1 MSNISDY
8 LNDKYNNCIDTLASS
23 IEVIQEV
30 KSKKI
35 KSYLDEILKH
45 SESSKGVLTVVLT
58 SLVYKIFNKE
68 QDIRY
73 HQANMVGGYSGRR
86 FDTIN
91 ITPFLKQY
99 NFPAM
104 AESGWL
110 TRSLEQN
117 LPYDKQY
124 PGKITPSSLKEA
136 FLNVIDFIQKDN
148 ENEAILTYIFQYL
161 ILQRNAYIIQL
172 ARPTN
177 LSIKDVISK
186 LEKHFTISYSS
197 SGVARL
203 PVLAIQ
209 AVYSCLINEL
219 HRYKDKILLQLEEHT
234 SADARSGR
242 IGDIEIANIN
252 NTPFEA
258 LEIKFGIEITKQLVS
273 DVYSKINSTQ
283 VERYYILSTS
293 GIKES
298 EKDEIV
304 TEIQRIKNLHGC
316 QVIVNGVLQTLEYYL
331 RLLANTKEFINYY
344 VELLEKDNSI
354 KFEHKKKWNDII
366 NDD

>member
-1 MSNISDY
+1 MSDVVNY
-8 LNDKYNNCIDTLASS
+8 LNEKYNECINILASS
-23 IEVIQEV
+23 NEVIQEL
-30 KSKKI
+30 KSKNI
-35 KSYLDEILKH
+35 KLYIDEVLKH

-58 SLVYKIFNKE
+58 SLVYKIFNKG

-73 HQANMVGGYSGRR
+73 HQANMTGGYSGRR
-86 FDTIN
+86 FDTVN

-136 FLNVIDFIQKDN
+136 FLNVIDFIQKDC
-148 ENEAILTYIFQYL
+148 ENEAILKYIFQFL
-161 ILQRNAYIIQL
+161 ILQRNAYVIQL

-186 LEKHFTISYSS
+186 LEKHFTINYSS

-209 AVYSCLINEL
+209 AIYSCLINEL
-219 HRYKDKILLQLEEHT
+219 NRYKDKILLPLEEHT

-242 IGDIEIANIN
+242 IGDIEIVNKN

-273 DVYSKINSTQ
+273 DVYSKIKSTQ
-283 VERYYILSTS
+283 VDRYYILSTS
-293 GIKES
+293 GVKEA
-298 EKDEIV
+298 EKDKIA

-331 RLLANTKEFINYY
+331 RLLTNTKEFINYY

-354 KFEHKKKWNDII
+354 KFEHKEKWNNI
-366 NDD
+366 NN